1 MMSCAQDGAVD
12 GRSLRGGD
20 LIEEEPPVSES
31 LTPAAPAAQPVHAAI
46 IIGAGFGGLG
56 AGAQLARRG
65 IDDFLIIER
74 AGDIGGV
81 WRDNTYPGA
90 ACDTQAIVYCYTF
103 FPHLDVDRMFADG
116 SELVRYLR
124 ALVARFDLQRRI
136 TLNTEVEAAEWAED
150 LRAWRVTTAS
160 GEQHLGRVLIPA
172 WGHLGVPSVPAI
184 PGFESFEGSAFHS
197 AVWDHSVDLTGK
209 RVVSI
214 GAAASAVQ
222 YVPFVAEQAE
232 KLTVLQRS
240 ANYILPRNQKIF
252 SEEERKGFHD
262 DPETFETL
270 RREIHEMREAG
281 FARVRHATG
290 EQAIGVAE
298 ARAHLE
304 AQVAD
309 PELREKLTPDYE
321 FGCKRILRSD
331 DYYPAISRSNVD
343 LVTEPISHVTA
354 GSVVTMDG
362 VEHGAD
368 VIIFGTGFR
377 SQAFQGDTRI
387 IGRHGVDLADR
398 WGDAPQAYL
407 GMTVDGFP
415 NMFLVYGPNTNLN
428 HNSVVTMM
436 EIQQEFI
443 ADTTTRILSDDSLV
457 FDALPSVVS
466 AYDDHVQNEL
476 EKSAYSSDCSSW
488 YKNAAGRVVNNW
500 YGTVEEYRRTVAS
513 ARPVDFGLAPD
524 PSMSVT
530 S

>member
-1 MMSCAQDGAVD
+1 
-12 GRSLRGGD
+12 
-20 LIEEEPPVSES
+20 VSETS
-31 LTPAAPAAQPVHAAI
+31 VSEAPAAQRIHAAI
-46 IIGAGFGGLG
+46 IIGAGYGGLG
-56 AGAQLARRG
+56 AGAQLTRRG
-65 IDDFLIIER
+65 IDDFIILER
-74 AGDIGGV
+74 ANDIGGV

-103 FPHLDVDRMFADG
+103 FPHLNVGRMFAG
-116 SELVRYLR
+116 GAELVEYLR

-136 TLNTEVEAAEWAED
+136 ALNTEVDGAEWIEE
-150 LRAWRVTTAS
+150 LLAWRVTTAS
-160 GEQHLGRVLIPA
+160 GEQHFSRVLIPA
-172 WGHLGVPSVPAI
+172 WGHLGVPSVPAV
-184 PGFESFEGSAFHS
+184 PGLESFTGTAFHS
-197 AVWDHSVDLTGK
+197 AVWDHTVDLTGK
-209 RVVSI
+209 QVVSI

-222 YVPFVAEQAE
+222 YVPHVAEQAE

-252 SEEERKGFHD
+252 SEAEREEFRE

-304 AQVAD
+304 AQVSD
-309 PELREKLTPDYE
+309 PELRQKLTPDYE

-331 DYYPAISRSNVD
+331 DYYPAVSRSNVD
-343 LVTEPISHVTA
+343 LVTEAISHVTEDA
-354 GSVVTMDG
+354 VVTIDG
-362 VEHGAD
+362 VEHAAD

-377 SQAFQGDTRI
+377 SQAFQGKTRI
-387 IGRHGVDLADR
+387 IGRNGVDLADR

-407 GMTVDGFP
+407 GITVDGFP

-443 ADTTTRILSDDSLV
+443 AETTTRIVSVDPIV
-457 FDALPSVVS
+457 FDAQPSVVS

-500 YGTVEEYRRTVAS
+500 YGTVEEYRRTVES
-513 ARPVDFGLAPD
+513 ARPEDFGLAPD
-524 PSMSVT
+524 PAMSV
-530 S
+530 SS